1 MQEKINTELLN
12 SENFNWPQ
20 RILETYE
27 KTHKLGE
34 SGKREINTDIE
45 VIKKFVVYPGVFAPD
60 VFRNSTY
67 FATLSWEVINE
78 LRQEGFDITSFAEM
92 GCGSGLTSVYLALID
107 QKLSK
112 IVAIDVNP
120 NAVENTQ
127 ENASLNN
134 VSDRLEV
141 IHSDCFLNV
150 PKDLQL
156 DLVAWWIPYN
166 PVRAPASEV
175 DEMLLKGGFD
185 PQYKSLNDFFDQVD
199 EYLSEN
205 GSILLGVGD
214 NVVNNTL
221 ISQIISSRGWNVK
234 TLKKFIIP
242 LEVGTTEPLIKNK
255 IIHLTRK
262 Q

>member
-60 VFRNSTY
+60 VFRNSAY
-67 FATLSWEVINE
+67 FAVLSGEVIRE
-78 LRQEGFDITSFAEM
+78 LRQEGLVISTCCEM
-92 GCGSGLTSVYLALID
+92 GCGTGLASVYWAITD
-107 QKLSK
+107 REIEK

-120 NAVENTQ
+120 ASVENTE
-127 ENASLNN
+127 ENALLNN
-134 VSDRLEV
+134 ISDKLLAAE
-141 IHSDCFLNV
+141 SDCFKSISEQSFDIVFWN
-150 PKDLQL
+150 
-156 DLVAWWIPYN
+156 IPFN
-166 PVRAPASEV
+166 PIHAPFSEV
-175 DEMLLKGGFD
+175 DEMLLMGGFD

-199 EYLSEN
+199 GYLSEN

-221 ISQIISSRGWNVK
+221 ISQIISSHGWNVK